1 MYNNINNEIFDDF
14 FLKEKIYYFI
24 SHFSNFKILMEKE
37 KDYIERKKD
46 LQKALLSFIQGEEE
60 ESEEKSN
67 ELDES
72 IKGEDFKNNRG
83 ELKLFLHLLLRIAND
98 FHRSLF
104 FFQRIEKIFQLI
116 KSYIRYHLTNSE
128 LLELFAENK
137 RILLLLIENRILNL
151 DEEVISYLKTKIDIN
166 GTKFCHFFYPEIKKI
181 EQNQEFT
188 QQIEKELIE
197 MDEKIFI
204 NFEEKRKIGEND
216 SFICG
221 LIRNDSV
228 QDFISHINYMKIS
241 LSGKIK
247 TSIFETNLFLL
258 ENKNQSLIEYASFF
272 GSSQI
277 IKYLYDYNV
286 EVTPSLFMYAIHG
299 NNHQFIHFLE
309 ERCSSRKNINY
320 DYCFAEAIKCHHN
333 ELAKYFNDNFLESY
347 PSTDSFELIECK
359 EIPTSIKRV
368 ASKSFNLY
376 GVNFAYIFQYYNYY
390 FFPSSISEKCLKYLC
405 LYDYLDLVKHLLENK
420 KNYEF
425 QKVVLKYFNFLI
437 KFQIDF

>member
-1 MYNNINNEIFDDF
+1 
-14 FLKEKIYYFI
+14 
-24 SHFSNFKILMEKE
+24 MEKE

-258 ENKNQSLIEYASFF
+258 ENKS
-272 GSSQI
+272 
-277 IKYLYDYNV
+277 V
-286 EVTPSLFMYAIHG
+286 
-299 NNHQFIHFLE
+299 
-309 ERCSSRKNINY
+309 IN
-320 DYCFAEAIKCHHN
+320 
-333 ELAKYFNDNFLESY
+333 
-347 PSTDSFELIECK
+347 
-359 EIPTSIKRV
+359 
-368 ASKSFNLY
+368 
-376 GVNFAYIFQYYNYY
+376 
-390 FFPSSISEKCLKYLC
+390 
-405 LYDYLDLVKHLLENK
+405 
-420 KNYEF
+420 
-425 QKVVLKYFNFLI
+425 
-437 KFQIDF
+437 